1 MKGLP
6 LHLWMTSYLEGIA
19 KVCGGLVEIE
29 PLTLEQRD
37 CRWERLR
44 VGPMELDLIP
54 KRLRGWD

>member
-1 MKGLP
+1 
-6 LHLWMTSYLEGIA
+6 MTSYLEGIA